1 MTQLIGLLDPL
12 TSLLHTILQ
21 FFYGFTHNWGWAI
34 ALLTILVR
42 IVLIPLTYRQFK
54 SMRGMQQLQPQIKAL
69 QAKYK
74 GNREL
79 LNQKMMEFYKE
90 NKVNPMG
97 SCLPLILQMPVFFAL
112 FYALNPTNASN
123 AGVFVENLSWLWIRD
138 WGPGQPG
145 WLALDITK
153 FDLIL
158 LIIYVGSQFLSSL
171 QTTSKDPTQRMM
183 MMSMP
188 VVIGVVMYVGK
199 WPAGLFIYWV
209 TSNLWTIAQQYVITR
224 VFPVSQPT
232 PAVTGGTSGRTRE
245 RKNKQQKG
253 SKG

>member
-1 MTQLIGLLDPL
+1 MTQILNPL
-12 TSLLHTILQ
+12 TSVLHTILQ
-21 FFYGFTHNWGWAI
+21 FFYGYTHNWGWAI
-34 ALLTILVR
+34 VLLTILVR

-69 QAKYK
+69 QEKYK

-90 NKVNPMG
+90 NQVNPMG
-97 SCLPLILQMPVFFAL
+97 SCLPLVLQMPVFFAL
-112 FYALNPTNASN
+112 FYALNPKRNT
-123 AGVFVENLSWLWIRD
+123 GLFVENLSWLWIRD

-145 WLALDITK
+145 WLARDITK

-158 LIIYVGSQFLSSL
+158 LIIYVASQFLSSL

-188 VVIGVVMYVGK
+188 VVIGVVMYVGR

-224 VFPVSQPT
+224 VIPVSQPT

-245 RKNKQQKG
+245 RKNKQAKG
-253 SKG
+253 GKS

>member
-1 MTQLIGLLDPL
+1 MTQILNPL
-12 TSLLHTILQ
+12 TTLLHTILQ

-34 ALLTILVR
+34 VLLTILVR
-42 IVLIPLTYRQFK
+42 VVLIPLTYRQFK

-69 QAKYK
+69 QEKYK

-90 NKVNPMG
+90 NQVNPMG
-97 SCLPLILQMPVFFAL
+97 SCLPLVLQMPVFFAL
-112 FYALNPTNASN
+112 FYALNPKRAAN
-123 AGVFVENLSWLWIRD
+123 AGVFVHNLSWLWIRD

-145 WLALDITK
+145 WLARDITK

-158 LIIYVGSQFLSSL
+158 LVFYVASQFLSSL

-188 VVIGVVMYVGK
+188 VVIGVVMYVGR

-209 TSNLWTIAQQYVITR
+209 TSNLWTIGQQYVITR
-224 VFPVSQPT
+224 VLPT
-232 PAVTGGTSGRTRE
+232 ARPAPSATGGTSGRTKE
-245 RKNKQQKG
+245 RKKRQDRGGKG
-253 SKG
+253 

>member
-1 MTQLIGLLDPL
+1 MTQLLNPL

-34 ALLTILVR
+34 VLLTVLVR

-97 SCLPLILQMPVFFAL
+97 SCLPLVLQMPVFFAL
-112 FYALNPTNASN
+112 FYALNPTRAAN
-123 AGVFVENLSWLWIRD
+123 AGMFVENLSWLWIRN

-145 WLALDITK
+145 WLARDITK

-158 LIIYVGSQFLSSL
+158 LVVYVASQFLSSL

-188 VVIGVVMYVGK
+188 VVIGVVMFIGK

-209 TSNLWTIAQQYVITR
+209 TSNLWTLAQQYVITR

-232 PAVTGGTSGRTRE
+232 PSATGGTSGRTRE
-245 RKNKQQKG
+245 RKSKQEKG
-253 SKG
+253 S

>member
-1 MTQLIGLLDPL
+1 MNTLIGLLDPL
-12 TSLLHTILQ
+12 TGLLHTILR
-21 FFYGFTHNWGWAI
+21 FFYGFTENWGWAI
-34 ALLTILVR
+34 VLLTILVR

-69 QAKYK
+69 QEKYK

-112 FYALNPTNASN
+112 FYALNPTNAQN
-123 AGVFVENLSWLWIRD
+123 AGVFVENLSWLWIRE

-145 WLALDITK
+145 WLARDITK

-158 LIIYVGSQFLSSL
+158 LLFYVASQFLSSL

-232 PAVTGGTSGRTRE
+232 PSATGGTSGRTRE
-245 RKNKQQKG
+245 RKEKQAKG
-253 SKG
+253 GKS

>member
-1 MTQLIGLLDPL
+1 MTQILNPL
-12 TSLLHTILQ
+12 TTLLHTILQ

-34 ALLTILVR
+34 VLLTILVR
-42 IVLIPLTYRQFK
+42 VVLIPLTYRQFK

-69 QAKYK
+69 QEKYK
-74 GNREL
+74 GKREL

-90 NKVNPMG
+90 NQVNPMG
-97 SCLPLILQMPVFFAL
+97 SCLPLVLQMPVFFAL
-112 FYALNPTNASN
+112 FYALNPTRAAN

-145 WLALDITK
+145 WLARDITK

-158 LIIYVGSQFLSSL
+158 LVFYVASQFLSSL

-209 TSNLWTIAQQYVITR
+209 TSNLWTVGQQYVITR
-224 VFPVSQPT
+224 VLPAPQPA
-232 PAVTGGTSGRTRE
+232 PSATGGTSGRTKE
-245 RKNKQQKG
+245 RKKRQDGGGKG
-253 SKG
+253 

>member
-1 MTQLIGLLDPL
+1 MTQILNPL
-12 TSLLHTILQ
+12 TTLLHTILQ

-34 ALLTILVR
+34 VLLTILVR
-42 IVLIPLTYRQFK
+42 VVLIPLTYRQFK

-90 NKVNPMG
+90 NQVNPMG
-97 SCLPLILQMPVFFAL
+97 SCLPLVLQMPVFFAL
-112 FYALNPTNASN
+112 FYALNPTRAAN

-145 WLALDITK
+145 WLARDITK

-158 LIIYVGSQFLSSL
+158 LVFYVASQFLSSL
-171 QTTSKDPTQRMM
+171 QTTSRDPTQRMM

-209 TSNLWTIAQQYVITR
+209 TSNLWTIGQQYVITR
-224 VFPVSQPT
+224 VLPAAQPA
-232 PAVTGGTSGRTRE
+232 PSATGGTSGRTKE
-245 RKNKQQKG
+245 RKKRQDRGGKG
-253 SKG
+253 

>member
-1 MTQLIGLLDPL
+1 MTQILNPL
-12 TSLLHTILQ
+12 TSVLHTILE
-21 FFYGFTHNWGWAI
+21 FFYGFTNNWGWAI
-34 ALLTILVR
+34 VLLTILVR

-69 QAKYK
+69 QEKYK
-74 GNREL
+74 GNREV

-90 NKVNPMG
+90 NQVNPMG
-97 SCLPLILQMPVFFAL
+97 SCLPLVLQMPVFFAL
-112 FYALNPTNASN
+112 FYALKNEPFLTNN
-123 AGVFVENLSWLWIRD
+123 WWLWIRD
-138 WGPGQPG
+138 WGPGQPS
-145 WLALDITK
+145 WIARDITK

-158 LIIYVGSQFLSSL
+158 LLIYVASQFLSSL

-209 TSNLWTIAQQYVITR
+209 TSNFWTIGQQYVITR
-224 VFPVSQPT
+224 MFPVSEPT
-232 PAVTGGTSGRTRE
+232 PSVTGGTSGRTRE
-245 RKNKQQKG
+245 RKNKQAKG
-253 SKG
+253 GKG